1 MNTIIEDFKKNVSE
15 FEQKTALI
23 VGDEILS
30 YEKLYKL
37 MNAVSWSLRN
47 GGFEKG
53 SIISI
58 FHENSAAYVISYLG
72 ILNAGMTAHL
82 IPTNLSNEKIIQQLD
97 NANPKRIETSNSLV
111 DKIKN
116 VQHNCEI
123 AILDSRAKD
132 RNMTEREVS
141 ELSYGTTYPNALQST
156 AYLIYTSGT
165 TGEPKGVPITYE
177 NINFTTRNIINEL
190 DYNSS
195 DINVLPLPL
204 SHSFGLGCLHASL
217 SVGSTL
223 VLLKNATNTMSILES
238 IKKNNATTLAAVPLT
253 LNKILKE
260 HKDVCPDYLGNLRLI
275 MTNTTSIPV
284 DTVKNYRTILKNGK
298 LATYYGLT
306 EASRS
311 TFMVFDQLG
320 KEESVGKPPVGITIR
335 IKNESE
341 NELDVGEIL
350 IHGDNVIKNYWKNE
364 PEDKI
369 VDGWLHTGDIGH
381 KDEDGYLYL
390 DGRLDGLI
398 NIAGEKV
405 VAEEIEKVV
414 RVLTGVEDIVV
425 VGMKNE
431 MYGQVIKAF
440 IKKSNNSEITKSE
453 ILTHCIKNLEAFK
466 VPREIE
472 FVKDLPRN
480 EFGKIQRFRLE

>member
-1 MNTIIEDFKKNVSE
+1 MKNPIIEDFKKNVKGYPE
-15 FEQKTALI
+15 KPALI
-23 VGDEILS
+23 FDDETLS
-30 YEKLYKL
+30 YKKLDEL
-37 MNAVSWSLRN
+37 VSSLSTSLSN
-47 GGFEKG
+47 LKKG
-53 SIISI
+53 SIVST
-58 FHENSAAYVISYLG
+58 FLENSVDYVISYLG
-72 ILNAGMTAHL
+72 ILNAGMIAHL
-82 IPTNLSNEKIIQQLD
+82 IPTNLSDDKIIQQLD
-97 NANPKRIETSNSLV
+97 NTNPDLIISSNSLI
-111 DKIKN
+111 DKIQNIEYDCKKVIVTELIRN
-116 VQHNCEI
+116 EN
-123 AILDSRAKD
+123 ILNDHESAEND
-132 RNMTEREVS
+132 
-141 ELSYGTTYPNALQST
+141 T

-165 TGEPKGVPITYE
+165 TGEPKGVPITHA
-177 NINFTTRNIINEL
+177 NIDFTTGNIINEL
-190 DYNSS
+190 GYNSS
-195 DINVLPLPL
+195 DINILPLPL

-223 VLLKNATNTMSILES
+223 VLLKNATNTMDILKS

-260 HKDVCPDYLGNLRLI
+260 HEDVCSGHLGNLRLI

-320 KEESVGKPPVGITIR
+320 KEESVGKPPDGITIR

-350 IHGDNVIKNYWKNE
+350 IHGNNVIKNYWKNE

-369 VDGWLHTGDIGH
+369 IDGWLHTGDIGH
-381 KDEDGYLYL
+381 KDADGYLYL

-405 VAEEIEKVV
+405 MAEEIEKVV
-414 RVLTGVEDIVV
+414 RVLTGVEDIVA

-440 IKKSNNSEITKSE
+440 IKKSINSEITKSE